1 MKAIIGGTGV
11 DTLDGLSLKRSM
23 VQTRYGEVE
32 LFITDQLVFLPR
44 HGSSHSL
51 PPHLINYRAN
61 VAALKDL
68 GVDEAIGIYAVGS
81 ISQALSP
88 GEIGIVSDFV
98 DCTGGSREHTFF
110 NGGASGVRHCAMDDV
125 FDASLRERMNILA
138 PHIKDAGV
146 YVCTNGPRLETKA
159 EIRLYG
165 RLGCD
170 VVGMTL
176 ATEVSLL
183 KEAGIR
189 CLALAYSI
197 NWTAG
202 VGQANVSFIG
212 DAETAVL
219 KEEMTQL
226 CCKTLLSCSN

>member
-81 ISQALSP
+81 IS
-88 GEIGIVSDFV
+88 
-98 DCTGGSREHTFF
+98 
-110 NGGASGVRHCAMDDV
+110 
-125 FDASLRERMNILA
+125 
-138 PHIKDAGV
+138 
-146 YVCTNGPRLETKA
+146 
-159 EIRLYG
+159 
-165 RLGCD
+165 
-170 VVGMTL
+170 
-176 ATEVSLL
+176 
-183 KEAGIR
+183 
-189 CLALAYSI
+189 
-197 NWTAG
+197 
-202 VGQANVSFIG
+202 
-212 DAETAVL
+212 
-219 KEEMTQL
+219 
-226 CCKTLLSCSN
+226 